1 MRVII
6 LGTGEVGLTLAANLA
21 AESVDITVVCS
32 SEDKLL
38 ELREHYDI
46 QTVQGTG
53 SHPDVLRRAGAEDC
67 DLLIAV
73 SNSDE
78 LNMLTCQVAFSL
90 FRVPLR
96 VARIRNSA
104 YLQDER
110 LFSEDHLPINVLINP
125 DSVVTEQIAHL
136 INHPGANRVMD
147 FADGKVQ
154 IVEVVLHESSLLA
167 GVALKDWPQKLPD
180 CITRVASAYRGDK
193 VIVPAPDTVLAP
205 GDQVFLAAS
214 TAQTNALLKKICQPD
229 RPLKRIMIAG
239 GGNIGERVAQSLED
253 RYSVKIVE
261 PDQRR
266 CNQLAESLR
275 KAVVLCGSA
284 TDAELLGDEQVQSID
299 MFCALTNNDEINI
312 MSSLLAKR
320 MGAYKTVVLVNKNEY
335 IDMLDGDDAV
345 DIVFSPRQSTISL
358 LLSYIRRAHVIRAY
372 SLRRSNAEVVEMVV
386 HGDSHSSKIVGRS
399 ANVVDWPEGVSLC
412 TVVRRDEV
420 KLLHYGQLV
429 IESGD
434 HLIFFLTDKSHL
446 QALEKLVQ
454 IDTLSF

>member
-1 MRVII
+1 MRVIV

-21 AESVDITVVCS
+21 GESVDMTVVCS

-73 SNSDE
+73 TNSDE
-78 LNMLTCQVAFSL
+78 LNMLACQVAFSL

-125 DSVVTEQIAHL
+125 DSVVTEQIGHL
-136 INHPGANRVMD
+136 INYSGARRVMD

-154 IVEVVLHESSLLA
+154 IVEVVLHESSPLA
-167 GVALKDWPQKLPD
+167 AIPLKDWPQKPSD
-180 CITRVASAYRGDK
+180 CIARAASVYRDNK
-193 VIVPAPDTVLAP
+193 AIVPTADTVLMP
-205 GDQVFLAAS
+205 GDQVFLATS
-214 TAQTNALLKKICQPD
+214 TAQTKMLLKKTCAPD
-229 RPLKRIMIAG
+229 QPLKRIMIAG
-239 GGNIGERVAQSLED
+239 GGNIGERVAQGLED
-253 RYSVKIVE
+253 RYSVKIIE
-261 PDQRR
+261 PIQRR

-275 KAVVLCGSA
+275 KTVVLCGSA

-320 MGAYKTVVLVNKNEY
+320 MGARKTVVLVNKNEY
-335 IDMLDGDDAV
+335 IDMLDGNDAI
-345 DIVFSPRQSTISL
+345 DIVFSPRQSTLSL

-386 HGDSHSSKIVGRS
+386 HGDSHSSQIVGRLVN
-399 ANVVDWPEGVSLC
+399 AIAWPEGVFLC
-412 TVVRRDEV
+412 TVVRGDEV
-420 KLLHYGQLV
+420 KLLHYGKLA

-434 HLIFFLTDKSHL
+434 HLIFFLVDKNHL
-446 QALEKLVQ
+446 QALEQLVQ